1 MIKLTVNG
9 DSHALDV
16 DPEMPL
22 LWVLRD
28 VLGLT
33 GTKYGCGI
41 AVCGACVV
49 HVEGTPV
56 RACITPVGTLEGRT
70 ITTIEKVSSPV
81 AAAVQDAWEKLNVVQ
96 CGYCQS
102 GKIMSAI
109 ALLEKNPNP
118 SDDDINQAMQGH
130 LCRCHTYMRIR
141 AAIHT
146 AAASLASQGGAA

>member
-9 DSHALDV
+9 APHSLDV

-56 RACITPVGTLEGRT
+56 RACITPVGTLEGRS

-118 SDDDINQAMQGH
+118 SDDDINQAMQGY
-130 LCRCHTYMRIR
+130 LCRCHTYVRIR

>member
-9 DSHALDV
+9 APHSLDV

-56 RACITPVGTLEGRT
+56 RACITPVGTLEGRA

-81 AAAVQDAWEKLNVVQ
+81 ATAVQDAWEKHNVVQ

-102 GKIMSAI
+102 GQIMSAI
-109 ALLEKNPNP
+109 VLLEKNPNP
-118 SDDDINQAMQGH
+118 SDDDINQALQGN
-130 LCRCHTYMRIR
+130 LCRCHTYVRIR
-141 AAIHT
+141 SAIHT